1 MATKAVKK
9 PRKQRAKRAQAAP
22 APQVE
27 LLRQGDFEV
36 GFRPN
41 LRPIQQAS
49 LLGNLLTNVSNQEK
63 LSALSASLKQYEK
76 ELAQAKKQ
84 PTVVTT
90 AEEMKPLT
98 SSSQVGRLRDIK
110 FVEEKTKELEQTEF
124 KKSFSQEFGL
134 GTTLEE
140 DVLTNPFG
148 PGTKGRAAAIEA
160 KRAGVPVMQ
169 YTGQMDVREAAQS
182 LLANPPSMK
191 PSGGARPQPLAT
203 LQRRATP
210 PLPSTSRQISR
221 DDVMA
226 QVRRENVDLRSAQ
239 RVVGGDDESMYD

>member
-1 MATKAVKK
+1 MATKPVKK
-9 PRKQRAKRAQAAP
+9 PRKQRAKRAKVTP
-22 APQVE
+22 APQVD

-76 ELAQAKKQ
+76 ELAQTKKQ

-90 AEEMKPLT
+90 ADELKPQT

-110 FVEEKTKELEQTEF
+110 FVEEKTKELELNEF
-124 KKSFSQEFGL
+124 KQSFSEEFGL

-140 DVLTNPFG
+140 DILTNPFG
-148 PGTKGRAAAIEA
+148 PGTKGRAAAKEA
-160 KRAGVPVMQ
+160 KRAGVPLVQ
-169 YTGQMDVREAAQS
+169 YGGQMDVREAAQS
-182 LLANPPSMK
+182 LLANPPSVK

-203 LQRRATP
+203 LQRRSVP
-210 PLPSTSRQISR
+210 ELPSTSRQITR
-221 DDVMA
+221 DEVMA

-239 RVVGGDDESMYD
+239 RGVGDESMYD